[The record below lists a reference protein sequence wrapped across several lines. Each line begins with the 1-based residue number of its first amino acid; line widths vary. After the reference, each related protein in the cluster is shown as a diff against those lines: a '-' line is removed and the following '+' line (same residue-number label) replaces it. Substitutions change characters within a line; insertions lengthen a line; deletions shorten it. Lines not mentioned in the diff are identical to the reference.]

1 MSSMFRLLRGEMHK
15 ILMRPI
21 LYVITGVLVLAL
33 FFSVTL
39 LSMTNRST
47 TEYTIAGD
55 TKDVVMQNY
64 LVTIMCCGHF
74 SAHFPQPLHFS

>member
-33 FFSVTL
+33 FFSFTL
-39 LSMTNRST
+39 LDMDNRNSDQ
-47 TEYTIAGD
+47 YSISWLRRQGR
-55 TKDVVMQNY
+55 
-64 LVTIMCCGHF
+64 
-74 SAHFPQPLHFS
+74 